1 MAVTVRVFYLDPT
14 RGGFAGVKSA
24 FEALDSVRVSEVF
37 EQWEPLQAA
46 MSAQETDA
54 VVVRWD
60 ALPNPEL
67 VCHRI
72 AELAPQ
78 TAIVA
83 LSAKADPD
91 SIIAAMR
98 AGCSQFVRVPID
110 AQDLSGAFERIRA
123 SMSPTTSVT
132 QQRFGIVGA
141 AGGAGCT
148 TLACNLAAELAHL
161 TNRPAAIVDLN
172 LELGDVACAFDSRPK
187 YSIAEVCREGVEV
200 DRAMLENAIEK
211 LPGNVYMLA
220 RPEKIED
227 VYQIS
232 SEGIEAML
240 GVICEVCPYAVI
252 DLPRLMFSIMAAAV
266 NRIDRFL
273 IVTQL
278 SVPFVRNSL
287 RILEC
292 LIQAGVARERIEI
305 IVNRAQASHERFT
318 VEEVE
323 KHLKQQVFAT
333 IPNDYKR
340 VTESRDLGHPIVYG
354 APNSPARLAIQQ
366 IAKKLI
372 GNDIPESGKR
382 QGGGLLKKLL
392 GRK

>member
-1 MAVTVRVFYLDPT
+1 MAVTVRAYYLDPN
-14 RGGFAGVKSA
+14 RNGFAGVRSA
-24 FEALDSVRVSEVF
+24 FDALDSVVISGTY
-37 EQWEPLQAA
+37 EQWETLQTAI
-46 MSAQETDA
+46 SAQEADA
-54 VVVRWD
+54 IVVRWD

-67 VCHRI
+67 ICQRI
-72 AELAPQ
+72 AEVASK

-91 SIIAAMR
+91 TIIAAMR

-110 AQDLSGAFERIRA
+110 AQELSGAFERIRA
-123 SMSPTTSVT
+123 SLSPAASIV
-132 QQRFGIVGA
+132 QQRFGIIGA

-161 TNRPAAIVDLN
+161 ANRPAAIVDLN
-172 LELGDVACAFDSRPK
+172 LELGDVACAFDCKPK
-187 YSIAEVCREGVEV
+187 YSIADVCREGIEV

-227 VYQIS
+227 VYQITA
-232 SEGIEAML
+232 EGIEAML
-240 GVICEVCPYAVI
+240 GVICEVCPFAVV
-252 DLPRLMFSIMAAAV
+252 DLPRVMFSITSAAV

-292 LIQAGVARERIEI
+292 LVHAGVPRDHIEV

-318 VEEVE
+318 LEELE
-323 KHLKQQVFAT
+323 KHIKQPVFAA

-366 IAKKLI
+366 VAKKLI
-372 GNDIPESGKR
+372 GGDAAASEKR